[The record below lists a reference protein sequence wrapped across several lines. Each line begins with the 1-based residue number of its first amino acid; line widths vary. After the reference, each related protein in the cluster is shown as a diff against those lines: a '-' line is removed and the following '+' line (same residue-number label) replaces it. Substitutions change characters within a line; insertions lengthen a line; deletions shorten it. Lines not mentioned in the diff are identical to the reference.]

1 MRSSIMSASQP
12 TTPLA
17 HEIPKIPDLEL
28 IERIGSGGYGEV
40 WLGRNALGTFRAVK
54 IVRRAEFDDER
65 PYEREFAGIRKF
77 EPISRSHE
85 GFVDLLQV
93 GRNDIEGWFYYVM
106 ELADDGSESRPQ
118 PARAAL
124 EPEGR

>member
-1 MRSSIMSASQP
+1 MSVSQP
-12 TTPLA
+12 TSPLA
-17 HEIPKIPDLEL
+17 HDIPKIADVEL

-54 IVRRAEFDDER
+54 NVRRAEFDDDR

-77 EPISRSHE
+77 EPISRTHE

-93 GRNDIEGWFYYVM
+93 GRNDTE
-106 ELADDGSESRPQ
+106 AGSTT
-118 PARAAL
+118 
-124 EPEGR
+124 